1 MGKAAQPSPY
11 LTQDHPLISPKKKKV
26 KVSQS
31 CLTFETPWTVACQAP
46 LSMARIWEWVAVS
59 FSVRSNS
66 GIKPRS
72 PALQADSLP
81 SEPRGKHL
89 PQRLLLF
96 KYGKH

>member
-46 LSMARIWEWVAVS
+46 LSMARIRERVAVP
-59 FSVRSNS
+59 FSRGSSQPRDQTQVS
-66 GIKPRS
+66 GIAGRFS
-72 PALQADSLP
+72 TI
-81 SEPRGKHL
+81 
-89 PQRLLLF
+89 
-96 KYGKH
+96 